1 MSDFNETQFHSS
13 TDVRSGPIGKIV
25 TASTETSKKTGTG
38 QRKGEKEKWG
48 KKKNKTKTP
57 RDDQQKTKER

>member
-13 TDVRSGPIGKIV
+13 TDVWSGPTGEIV
-25 TASTETSKKTGTG
+25 TASTETSKKTGREE
-38 QRKGEKEKWG
+38 RKGEKEKWG
-48 KKKNKTKTP
+48 KKKKKEIP